1 MPGAGAALV
10 ELGAVRGAY
19 GVKGWV
25 KVMPFS
31 PDATVLTQAR
41 EWWLKMA
48 DAQPRRLQVQSARK
62 HGASVIAKWD
72 GFDVPE
78 QCEAIKGATIAV
90 DRAAFAPLPAGQW
103 YWVDLIGARVV
114 NRAEVTLGQ
123 VAGVQSNGMQDLME
137 VKSAAGAVL
146 LIPMVSHYVDEVDA
160 AHGVVRVDWELDWS

>member
-1 MPGAGAALV
+1 M
-10 ELGAVRGAY
+10 RGAY

-25 KVMPFS
+25 KVAPFS

-41 EWWLKMA
+41 QWWLKPLGGE
-48 DAQPRRLQVQSARK
+48 PRLLQVQAARR
-62 HGASVIAKWD
+62 HGGGVIAKWD

-78 QCEAIKGATIAV
+78 QCDALKGATVAV

-103 YWVDLIGARVV
+103 YWIDLMGAQVV

-123 VAGVQSNGMQDLME
+123 VSGVQSNGVQDLME

-146 LIPMVSHYVDEVDA
+146 LIPMVSHYIDEVDA
-160 AHGVVRVDWELDWS
+160 AGGMVRVDWEADWS